1 MHASWRLR
9 EQQRKQTAADEARRR
24 AVEVSEISFPSLAG
38 SAAVAAGWGVAPL
51 VPTASA
57 AADKWTSGA
66 ASVSSYVTPMATTNT
81 TATTTKRAGGGS
93 AAGAGIHARIS
104 AEVRRTAAAEQY
116 RQYDDDYADDD
127 APAPADDGWTEVSR
141 TKKQPATKSRLTS
154 APPPARSDYDYEDAD
169 FGSDEYAE
177 NR

>member
-1 MHASWRLR
+1 MQTSWRLR

-57 AADKWTSGA
+57 AADRWTSGA
-66 ASVSSYVTPMATTNT
+66 ASVASYVTPTETTNT
-81 TATTTKRAGGGS
+81 TATTKRGGG
-93 AAGAGIHARIS
+93 AAGAGGIHARIS
-104 AEVRRTAAAEQY
+104 AEVRRTAAAAEQY
-116 RQYDDDYADDD
+116 RPYDDDYTDD
-127 APAPADDGWTEVSR
+127 APAPADDGWIEVSR

-154 APPPARSDYDYEDAD
+154 APPPPPSDYAD
-169 FGSDEYAE
+169 FGSGEYVE